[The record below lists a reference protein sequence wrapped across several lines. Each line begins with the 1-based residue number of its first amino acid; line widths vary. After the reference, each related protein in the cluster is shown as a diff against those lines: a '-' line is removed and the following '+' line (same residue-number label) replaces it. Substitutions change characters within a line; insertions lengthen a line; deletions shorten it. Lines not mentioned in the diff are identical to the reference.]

1 MYNSAYAAVHLSET
15 VLLRQKK
22 LSQLPKAPL
31 TSPHILLLFFFVAI
45 FWLQFV
51 HTCSFSI
58 LIAAV
63 NISMLEMMVI
73 ISANY
78 HSFSQW
84 ESLEKHPKAS
94 DWCCEHR
101 DIIRLWR
108 SLPVTIGGD
117 SAAVLSCLLYFT
129 IFIMLTFS
137 AFPLETAMAVLHHI
151 KSTDLHSGALAT
163 FQWYRLA
170 TQSCLLLIVDITVQF
185 TYTYVF
191 KAAEHLFWRLHHCK
205 CMHSLAAWM
214 T

>member
-1 MYNSAYAAVHLSET
+1 
-15 VLLRQKK
+15 
-22 LSQLPKAPL
+22 
-31 TSPHILLLFFFVAI
+31 
-45 FWLQFV
+45 
-51 HTCSFSI
+51 
-58 LIAAV
+58 
-63 NISMLEMMVI
+63 MVI

-170 TQSCLLLIVDITVQF
+170 TQSCLLLIVDIIVQF
-185 TYTYVF
+185 TYTVCLQSSRASLLKAPPLQMYAQSCSLNDISGSSDYV
-191 KAAEHLFWRLHHCK
+191 KALSSFNEWIVAAYCQKGFVSCVHWCK
-205 CMHSLAAWM
+205 FVMVGL
-214 T
+214 